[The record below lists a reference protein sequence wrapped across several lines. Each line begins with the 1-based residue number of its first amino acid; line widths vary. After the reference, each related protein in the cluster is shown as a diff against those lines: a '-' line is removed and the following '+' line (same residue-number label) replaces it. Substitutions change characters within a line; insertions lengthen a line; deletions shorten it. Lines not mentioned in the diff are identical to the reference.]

1 MKRTILLLAVLSA
14 FASMT
19 ARAAWYW
26 PFGVDEDS
34 PDSKPRLHRL
44 LENANDL
51 IEQAEDAA
59 LDGDAEKALE
69 LYNSA
74 LTNLVDVAEKN
85 PDRADKPEFAPLRN
99 KIAATSAA
107 MDSIRF
113 SQVEQNVR
121 AVAVTDTTEL
131 QRKYDEEQARK
142 KGVLPTKKADAGRA
156 SAPATAAS
164 PGRAVAPAT
173 AADAGRSSA
182 PATAA
187 DAGRAS
193 APATAASPGRAVAP
207 ATAASPGR
215 AVAPATAVDAGRA
228 SAPATAVDSG
238 RAVASPP
245 VDGFDEKMQT
255 AIREIRAKD
264 YAAADLLLED
274 LEKERRNDLNVLI
287 LRSAAQSGLKYYLAA
302 RRTLEKAMRAH
313 PKSYLPYYNLAHLMF
328 AIPGEGRESARQYYE
343 LGRALGG
350 PRDARLEGRL
360 K

>member
-164 PGRAVAPAT
+164 PGRA
-173 AADAGRSSA
+173 SA
-182 PATAA
+182 PATAV
-187 DAGRAS
+187 DS
-193 APATAASPGRAVAP
+193 GRAVAP

-215 AVAPATAVDAGRA
+215 AVAPATAVDSGRA
-228 SAPATAVDSG
+228 AAPATAVDAG

>member
-156 SAPATAAS
+156 SAPATAADS
-164 PGRAVAPAT
+164 GRA
-173 AADAGRSSA
+173 SA
-182 PATAA
+182 PATAV

-193 APATAASPGRAVAP
+193 APATAASPGRASAPATAVDSGRAVAT

-215 AVAPATAVDAGRA
+215 AVATATAA
-228 SAPATAVDSG
+228 SPG